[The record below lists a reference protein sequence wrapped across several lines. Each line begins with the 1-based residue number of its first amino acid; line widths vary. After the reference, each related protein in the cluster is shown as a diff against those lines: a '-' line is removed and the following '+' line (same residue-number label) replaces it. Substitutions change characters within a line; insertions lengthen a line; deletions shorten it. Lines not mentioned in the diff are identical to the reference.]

1 MAYNTGE
8 EKSAP
13 MTWVALA
20 GDVHNEVLM
29 HTKVQIPDPE
39 EMYDELID
47 IICESTDPRIRS
59 VLQYPAWGTVSK
71 IVKDGPWMICT
82 NDQNTLLLYKL
93 WYDCITLR
101 MGMKPQVIVR
111 SEQKPNGMPNHW
123 VYVHTPELVWT
134 YDSDQDVLYN
144 EDNGIRIEYMP
155 SDTEPEVP
163 DWTRHAVRGSSRE
176 FSNGVNK
183 LTYDTKGQCE
193 TNTLIA
199 KQVWESLNEF

>member
-1 MAYNTGE
+1 
-8 EKSAP
+8 
-13 MTWVALA
+13 MTWVTLA

-29 HTKVQIPDPE
+29 YTKAQLPDPE
-39 EMYDELID
+39 EMFDEVLECIF
-47 IICESTDPRIRS
+47 ESTDPRIRS
-59 VLQYPAWGTVSK
+59 ILLEDGLGMEITEK
-71 IVKDGPWMICT
+71 IVNDGPWEICT
-82 NDQNTLLLYKL
+82 NDQRTLLLYKL

-101 MGMKPQVIVR
+101 MGMKPQVTVR

-123 VYVHTPELVWT
+123 VYVHTPKLVWT

-144 EDNGIRIEYMP
+144 DNGVRIEYMP

-163 DWTRHAVRGSSRE
+163 DWTGHAVRGSSRD

-183 LTYDTKGQCE
+183 LSYDTKGQCE
-193 TNTLIA
+193 TNTLVA